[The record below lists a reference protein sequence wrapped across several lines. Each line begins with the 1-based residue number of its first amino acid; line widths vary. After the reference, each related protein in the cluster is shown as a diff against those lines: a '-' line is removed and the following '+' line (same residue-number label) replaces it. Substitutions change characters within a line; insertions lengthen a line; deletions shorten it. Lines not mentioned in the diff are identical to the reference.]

1 MSDFDFSS
9 VIKKRLEKMKYYL
22 NQIGKHGL
30 DWSWWYF
37 QFTNQILPLYYKR
50 KIDNDGIYIMN
61 RAWNNLIILDAC
73 RYDAFKY
80 KFEKEAAFFKNYK
93 FSFEKVYSRG
103 SNTPEF
109 LLENFAGGRYED
121 VIYITANPY
130 VYTLLP
136 RNTFFK
142 VIHLWRT
149 NWDENLGT
157 VHPETVAKK
166 AVEIHYTYP
175 DKRLIIHFMQ
185 PHPPFI
191 GKYRKS
197 GNLFCSIALKEG
209 LIEAIKAYLS
219 NLDLVFS
226 YIKPLI
232 EKLDGITVVT
242 SDHGEAWGELAPP
255 FIIPIYGHPRGI
267 RIPSIREVPWLTI
280 YKEKTSQAFKEMKL
294 KRSIKALKHRLKG
307 KVLR

>member
-1 MSDFDFSS
+1 
-9 VIKKRLEKMKYYL
+9 
-22 NQIGKHGL
+22 
-30 DWSWWYF
+30 
-37 QFTNQILPLYYKR
+37 
-50 KIDNDGIYIMN
+50 MN
-61 RAWNNLIILDAC
+61 RSWDNLIILDAC
-73 RYDAFKY
+73 RYDVFKY
-80 KFEKEAAFFKNYK
+80 KFEKETTFFKNYK
-93 FSFEKVYSRG
+93 FSLEKVYSRG
-103 SNTPEF
+103 SSTPEF

-149 NWDENLGT
+149 HWDEDPG
-157 VHPETVAKK
+157 
-166 AVEIHYTYP
+166 
-175 DKRLIIHFMQ
+175 KRLIIHFMQ

-226 YIKPLI
+226 CIKPLI

-294 KRSIKALKHRLKG
+294 ERSIKALKHRLKG
-307 KVLR
+307 KALR